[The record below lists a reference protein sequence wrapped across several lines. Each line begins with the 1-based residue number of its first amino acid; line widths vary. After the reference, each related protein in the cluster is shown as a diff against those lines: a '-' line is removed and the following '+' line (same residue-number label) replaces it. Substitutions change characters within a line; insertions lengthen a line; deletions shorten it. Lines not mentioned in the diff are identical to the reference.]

1 MNLPAIADSQAKTT
15 NSSSAI
21 LPGAPW
27 LIAHKSMLG
36 VERPYKITLN
46 GQDYILWQNKQGE
59 VFALNNICP
68 HMQAPLSDGWVC
80 PERNTITCPFHAL
93 EFDGQG
99 RLYREGKLESKA
111 IAQPLELIAD
121 RELIWTYGGFA
132 PRLPIPD
139 LIPRITKGFKFM
151 GVAGEKSI
159 AADFLKCL
167 KINYDFNHACGTH
180 REPFK
185 FSAIAVGNY
194 QENGYYTKLSQTITR
209 EDNTLADI
217 LKQPALLTTPK
228 TLNNEFEYSFPST
241 TSIVTTSFS
250 GQIAQ
255 LFVLYPQKENQTKTF
270 ILLYAK
276 PKHQWFG
283 KLIFSLFRNDF
294 LKAFDLVIEQDTT
307 TLENLYPSQKPKIRL
322 PREEIMFY
330 AEQLYR
336 QWGDDVSR
344 ERG

>member
-1 MNLPAIADSQAKTT
+1 MNLPVIANFPSETT
-15 NSSSAI
+15 NCSQAI

-36 VERPYKITLN
+36 VEKPYKITLN
-46 GQDYILWQNKQGE
+46 GQDYVLWQNKQGE

-111 IAQPLELIAD
+111 ITQPLELIID
-121 RELIWTYGGFA
+121 RELIWTYGGFE

-139 LIPRITKGFKFM
+139 LIPRITAGFEFM

-185 FSAIAVGNY
+185 FSA
-194 QENGYYTKLSQTITR
+194 
-209 EDNTLADI
+209 
-217 LKQPALLTTPK
+217 
-228 TLNNEFEYSFPST
+228 
-241 TSIVTTSFS
+241 
-250 GQIAQ
+250 
-255 LFVLYPQKENQTKTF
+255 
-270 ILLYAK
+270 
-276 PKHQWFG
+276 
-283 KLIFSLFRNDF
+283 
-294 LKAFDLVIEQDTT
+294 
-307 TLENLYPSQKPKIRL
+307 
-322 PREEIMFY
+322 
-330 AEQLYR
+330 
-336 QWGDDVSR
+336 
-344 ERG
+344 